1 MGRVHVQAHGTV
13 PPERFVAALT
23 DFGPGREE
31 IWGNSDPEHFVVH
44 DQGVTWAEVT
54 EGSAA
59 GGVWQ
64 RLRYD
69 WSVPDVVTLD
79 VVDSNAFGPGSRW
92 TYKVESDGAGGSHV
106 DLTIVRVPT
115 TTKGK
120 VLDSLLGLG
129 GGAYFAHDLR
139 RSLRRMDGRSRA
151 GF

>member
-1 MGRVHVQAHGTV
+1 MGRVHVQAHGAV

-31 IWGNSDPEHFVVH
+31 IWGNSDPKHFVVH
-44 DQGVTWAEVT
+44 DRGVTWAEVT

-79 VVDSNAFGPGSRW
+79 VVAGNAFGPGSRW
-92 TYKVESDGAGGSHV
+92 TYTVESDGAGGCHV
-106 DLTIVRVPT
+106 DLEIVRVPT
-115 TTKGK
+115 TTKGR
-120 VLDSLLGLG
+120 VLDALLRLG
-129 GGAYFAHDLR
+129 GGPWFAHDLR

>member
-1 MGRVHVQAHGTV
+1 MGRVHVQAHGAV

-31 IWGNSDPEHFVVH
+31 IWGNSDPKQFVVH

-79 VVDSNAFGPGSRW
+79 VLDSNAFGPGSRW
-92 TYKVESDGAGGSHV
+92 TYTVESDGAGGCHV
-106 DLTIVRVPT
+106 DLTIVANADDHE
-115 TTKGK
+115 GQ
-120 VLDSLLGLG
+120 
-129 GGAYFAHDLR
+129 GARRPARARWQRYFAHDLR

>member
-31 IWGNSDPEHFVVH
+31 IWGNSDPDDLVVH
-44 DQGVTWAEVT
+44 DRGATWAEVT
-54 EGSAA
+54 EGSP
-59 GGVWQ
+59 GGIWQ

-79 VVDSNAFGPGSRW
+79 VLDGNAFGAGSRW
-92 TYKVESDGAGGSHV
+92 TYTVESDGAGGCHV

-120 VLDSLLGLG
+120 VLDALLGLG